1 MPQPYAA
8 WKALDLASVN
18 TQAAQ
23 LILAPTKSLDYRIPA
38 LARLN
43 GEVLLFAD
51 ARPQPDE
58 ALDWQ
63 RIGGAMAA
71 DLPNPNYLVY
81 LRFHLATRAWGNPVR
96 LSGTPAACGDAATVV
111 TRVSGKA
118 EPKEL
123 LTLCYA
129 ASQKVGYFGSSYAG
143 DRLEAWVACGED
155 AGALKHRRLDEI
167 YERLHCDAAFA
178 TSGSVV
184 AYRHPEF
191 EEELAVFPFVI
202 RVGEETHLRLVFF
215 LRGEIVQISEPIAD
229 GSLGRVDETALV
241 VDGEDIVLSIRRQHE
256 GGRIWGRWNPRGI
269 SALSLDNAPDPGCNA
284 CLIRLGNVGDSR
296 VALIHPHHGLARE
309 NGVVWDVEKQRVLH
323 QFSAGEFGYSDSVRV
338 DEHTLLVVFERDGGL
353 MAETLRV

>member
-1 MPQPYAA
+1 M
-8 WKALDLASVN
+8 N

-23 LILAPTKSLDYRIPA
+23 LILAPTNSLDYRIPA

-43 GEVLLFAD
+43 DELFLFAD

-58 ALDWQ
+58 AVDWR

-81 LRFHLATRAWGNPVR
+81 LRFHLATRVWEKPVR

-118 EPKEL
+118 QPKEL

-129 ASQKVGYFGSSYAG
+129 ASSQVGYFGSSFSG
-143 DRLEAWVACGED
+143 PRLEAWVAVGED
-155 AGALKHRRLDEI
+155 VQALQHRRLDEI
-167 YERLHCDAAFA
+167 YERLRCDAAFA
-178 TSGSVV
+178 TSGSAV
-184 AYRHPEF
+184 AYQHPDF

-202 RVGEETHLRLVFF
+202 RTGEDTHIRLVFF

-229 GSLGRVDETALV
+229 NSLGRVDETALAV
-241 VDGEDIVLSIRRQHE
+241 VGEDIVLSIRRQHE

-269 SALSLDNAPDPGCNA
+269 SVLELDHAPDPGCNA
-284 CLIRLGNVGDSR
+284 CLIRLGNSLGNTTGNAVGI
-296 VALIHPHHGLARE
+296 IHPHNARARA
-309 NGVVWDVEKQRVLH
+309 NGVLYEPRKQRVLH
-323 QFSAGEFGYSDSVRV
+323 QFSAGEFGYSDAASI
-338 DEHTLLVVFERDGGL
+338 DEHTLLVVFERAGGL
-353 MAETLRV
+353 VAETLVGETLCL